1 VHPRVRHC
9 RWIISSACAIVL
21 TFALTSRAQLPG
33 EMQRQQTLKYLYAL
47 QQPDG
52 SFGTSVQAP
61 KSDLPT
67 TSAAVRAIMYFGGEV
82 PKADLCRRYLHGCQN
97 EDGGFAANPG
107 GMADVRS
114 TALAVLALVELR
126 DPDMPRL
133 HRALRYL
140 ENHAR
145 SFEEIRIAAAAFEAL
160 QAAPNEKV
168 LQAWQQEI
176 LRLRNDDGT
185 FGKGDDVARDT
196 GSAVAC
202 LLRLGLPVEKADVV
216 TQAILRGQRPDGGW
230 GRDQQPADLE
240 TTYRVLRALYMLKQ
254 KPNLDACAHFVARCR
269 CENGGY
275 ALRPGESASPQA
287 TYFAAAILRW
297 VRHWR

>member
-1 VHPRVRHC
+1 MHSRGRHC
-9 RWIISSACAIVL
+9 YWIIAAACAIVL
-21 TFALTSRAQLPG
+21 TFTLAVWAQLPS
-33 EMQRQQTLKYLYAL
+33 ETQRQQTLKYLYAL

-52 SFGTSVQAP
+52 SFGISAQAP

-82 PKADLCRRYLHGCQN
+82 PKADLCRRYLHSCQN
-97 EDGGFAANPG
+97 GEGGFATNPG
-107 GMADVRS
+107 GVVDVRS

-126 DPDMPRL
+126 DPDKPRL
-133 HRALRYL
+133 DRALRYL
-140 ENHAR
+140 ENHVR

-160 QAAPNEKV
+160 QAAPNKQV

-185 FGKGDDVARDT
+185 FGTGGDVARDT

-216 TQAILRGQRPDGGW
+216 AQAILRGQRPAGGW

-240 TTYRVLRALYMLKQ
+240 TTYRVMRALYMLKQ
-254 KPNLDACAHFVARCR
+254 KPNLDAVVQFVARCR

-297 VRHWR
+297 VHHWR